1 MIKKTKLLIFD
12 IDGTLIDSVSGY
24 HEVIINAMTDLGI
37 AEIDT
42 NFNALKHHTD
52 SYALKYNYENFFKKE
67 LPIMLLNNFEA
78 LIVKY
83 LRSQPKTIAI
93 KGVSDAL
100 IQLENSEYAIAF
112 ATGSLPESAIY
123 KMKSAGLPIE
133 VALLATSKTS
143 FSREGFVTD
152 AIQKAKNFYKVTD
165 FKEIIAVGD
174 GIWDLT
180 TAQNL
185 NLEFIGIGVKNK
197 IVMET
202 NGMKHW
208 FEDFSS
214 FQVPVFKKTRVPSQG
229 REG

>member
-24 HEVIINAMTDLGI
+24 HEVIINAMSGLGI
-37 AEIDT
+37 TEIDT
-42 NFNALKHHTD
+42 NFNRLKHHTD

-67 LPIMLLNNFEA
+67 LPLDLLNDFEK
-78 LIVKY
+78 LIVSY
-83 LRSQPKTIAI
+83 LKQQPKTIPI
-93 KGVSDAL
+93 KGVSVAL
-100 IQLENSEYAIAF
+100 SQLEDSEYAIAF

-123 KMKSAGLPIE
+123 KMNSAGLPME
-133 VALLATSKTS
+133 SSLLATSKTS

-152 AIQKAKNFYKVTD
+152 AIQKAKNFYKATD
-165 FKEIIAVGD
+165 FEEIIAVGD

-214 FQVPVFKKTRVPSQG
+214 FQVPEFKKIRVPSPG